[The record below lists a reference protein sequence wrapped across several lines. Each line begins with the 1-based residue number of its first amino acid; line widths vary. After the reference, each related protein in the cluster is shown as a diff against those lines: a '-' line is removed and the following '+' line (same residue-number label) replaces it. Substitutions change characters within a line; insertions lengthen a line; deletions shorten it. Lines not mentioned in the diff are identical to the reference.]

1 MHKMKGYH
9 AVKKFSS
16 IFNFINIKITNPIKK
31 HYNDY
36 CNNSPLRQNNNLY
49 SKLTINRYKILTLDT
64 LFIYPVIT
72 FLLLLPILYNKTGWD
87 YVEKHFQ
94 ISQIINQIIKAIN
107 MNKLEFQSLL
117 QLLLYIFIC
126 CCLAYLIVIIIFINK
141 INFIVDFIKLISTF
155 ILPIFLFI
163 WWGNGIFKLI
173 KNLPFSKN
181 NLLFSLIILF
191 IIIINY
197 VFSKIFEY
205 INSYSSDESNIINDW
220 KDSLKYGWKFPKPR
234 YFLLGYFVPFFI
246 FYLPYVFSSLRNQWI
261 CILLLILC
269 SLLLVRNTILLEWSR
284 VSVNNLIVDILGMI
298 TLSTTTSFNIIYL
311 ELYVCFVLALYLT
324 EQVEG
329 WFERIH
335 TGFNKLNSKEKK
347 YILDNT
353 NTFLNKF
360 ASNYG
365 IAGSILIL
373 AIAILESIF
382 HIH

>member
-220 KDSLKYGWKFPKPR
+220 KDSLKYGWKFPKSR

-246 FYLPYVFSSLRNQWI
+246 FYLPYVFSSLHNQWI